1 MNSIENL
8 LNLGVIKIDFDRELE
23 RTVFEMKYLMEQKE
37 VIYSFIN
44 FEEWDEIKQNNYTVY
59 QIDLFF

>member
-8 LNLGVIKIDFDRELE
+8 LNLGVVKIDFDIELE
-23 RTVFEMKYLMEQKE
+23 RTIFEIKYLMEQKK

-44 FEEWDEIKQNNYTVY
+44 FEEWDEIKQNSHTVY
-59 QIDLFF
+59 EIDLFF

>member
-8 LNLGVIKIDFDRELE
+8 LNLGVIKIDFDIELE
-23 RTVFEMKYLMEQKE
+23 RTIFEMKYLMEQKK

-44 FEEWDEIKQNNYTVY
+44 FEEWDEIKKSNYPVY
-59 QIDLFF
+59 EIDLFL

>member
-8 LNLGVIKIDFDRELE
+8 LNLGVIKIDFDIELE
-23 RTVFEMKYLMEQKE
+23 RTIFEMKYLMEQKK

-44 FEEWDEIKQNNYTVY
+44 FEEWDEIKKSNYPVY
-59 QIDLFF
+59 EIELFL

>member
-1 MNSIENL
+1 MSSIENL